1 MANNDYRVCGDL
13 CRRYRQEVLKVTQKE
28 AAEELEYTQE
38 NISAFENGRN
48 SNNIIFMWYVR
59 KGILEPRSYFGSEVI
74 QITHKTKAVSHA
86 DAAFLF
92 LQSLRIP

>member
-1 MANNDYRVCGDL
+1 MANNDYKVCGDL
-13 CRRYRQEVLKVTQKE
+13 CRRYRQEVLKITQKE

-59 KGILEPRSYFGSEVI
+59 KGILNYYSIDELCGGCS
-74 QITHKTKAVSHA
+74 
-86 DAAFLF
+86 
-92 LQSLRIP
+92 